1 MPFVQGVR
9 ERISTLG
16 NAALALTVDF
26 DEFQI
31 INTNLEYLRSTLE
44 LEQLDIK
51 FTSDPEALEKTK
63 EEVQPGFPFIIYSV
77 KPSVKVTFE
86 NPTPRS
92 GLFTQFLNV
101 SDGDSVD
108 NLKQKLAKAL
118 GIKQASTIKL
128 WRFEDH
134 VFGPRKIPSF
144 NDYKTGKIELEDG
157 VLSTDLKENRVY
169 ITTAAASNK
178 IEIGTN
184 LVYVIE

>member
-1 MPFVQGVR
+1 MPFVQGVK
-9 ERISTLG
+9 ERINTLG
-16 NAALALTVDF
+16 IAALALTVDF
-26 DEFQI
+26 DEFEI

-44 LEQLDIK
+44 LEQLEIK

-63 EEVQPGFPFIIYSV
+63 EDVQPGFPFIIYSV

-86 NPTPRS
+86 NPIPRS

-108 NLKQKLAKAL
+108 ILKQKLAKAL

-134 VFGPRKIPSF
+134 VLGPRKVPIF
-144 NDYKTGKIELEDG
+144 NDFKNGKIELESG

-169 ITTAAASNK
+169 ITTAAANK